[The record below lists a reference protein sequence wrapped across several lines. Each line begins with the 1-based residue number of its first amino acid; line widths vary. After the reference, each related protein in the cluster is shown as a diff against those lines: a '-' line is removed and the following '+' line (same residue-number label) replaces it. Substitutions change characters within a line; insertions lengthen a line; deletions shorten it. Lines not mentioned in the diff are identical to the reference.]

1 MVQRSNRIILSS
13 LATQWPI
20 LSRPDFS
27 IGVRSLR
34 RNLFSFDIYICVSY
48 SMWLYSTSEGTSSQV
63 TSGWPAVVKV
73 EEKLIVERCF
83 HREKLCR
90 EINFREK
97 ETRSVLLID
106 RERIYLFVQF
116 PRSIAIRPRITH
128 TGIRD
133 TVSLYCPRG
142 MRVPLSRFVSNLSI
156 FMTRRISRRVVERV
170 VLSCSARVIKER
182 KIAHD
187 EQISSSF
194 MLDERA
200 ARYTHVWKGKE
211 LSLAEE

>member
-1 MVQRSNRIILSS
+1 MVQRSNRIILSFF
-13 LATQWPI
+13 ATQWPI

-48 SMWLYSTSEGTSSQV
+48 SMWLYSTFERTSSQV
-63 TSGWPAVVKV
+63 TSGWPAMVKV

-83 HREKLCR
+83 HRGKLWR

-97 ETRSVLLID
+97 ETRSVLSID
-106 RERIYLFVQF
+106 RERIYLFTQF

-133 TVSLYCPRG
+133 TASLYCSRG
-142 MRVPLSRFVSNLSI
+142 MRVPLSRFVSNLFT
-156 FMTRRISRRVVERV
+156 FMMRRISRWV

>member
-83 HREKLCR
+83 HRGKLWR

-97 ETRSVLLID
+97 ETRSVLSID
-106 RERIYLFVQF
+106 RERIYLFAQF

-133 TVSLYCPRG
+133 TASLYCSRG
-142 MRVPLSRFVSNLSI
+142 MRVPLSRFVSNLFT
-156 FMTRRISRRVVERV
+156 FMMRRISRWV

>member
-1 MVQRSNRIILSS
+1 MVQRSNRIILSFF
-13 LATQWPI
+13 ATQWPI

-48 SMWLYSTSEGTSSQV
+48 SMWLYSTFERTSSQV
-63 TSGWPAVVKV
+63 TSGWPAMVKV

-142 MRVPLSRFVSNLSI
+142 MRVPLSRFVSNLFT
-156 FMTRRISRRVVERV
+156 FMMRRISRWV

>member
-1 MVQRSNRIILSS
+1 MTYIISARLFHRSKKFAKKS
-13 LATQWPI
+13 LFFWYIYMCIVFDVA
-20 LSRPDFS
+20 LFN
-27 IGVRSLR
+27 LR
-34 RNLFSFDIYICVSY
+34 GNF
-48 SMWLYSTSEGTSSQV
+48 

-83 HREKLCR
+83 HRGKLCR

>member
-133 TVSLYCPRG
+133 TASLYCSRG
-142 MRVPLSRFVSNLSI
+142 MRVPLSRFVSNLFT
-156 FMTRRISRRVVERV
+156 FMMRRISRWV

>member
-1 MVQRSNRIILSS
+1 MVQRSNRIILSFF
-13 LATQWPI
+13 ATQWPI

-48 SMWLYSTSEGTSSQV
+48 SMWLYSTFERTSSQV
-63 TSGWPAVVKV
+63 TSGWPAMVKV

-97 ETRSVLLID
+97 ETRSVLSID
-106 RERIYLFVQF
+106 RERIYLFAQF

-142 MRVPLSRFVSNLSI
+142 MRVPLSRFVSNLFT
-156 FMTRRISRRVVERV
+156 FMMRRISRWV

>member
-34 RNLFSFDIYICVSY
+34 RNLFSFDIYMCIVFDVA
-48 SMWLYSTSEGTSSQV
+48 LFNLRGNF

-83 HREKLCR
+83 HRGKLWR

-106 RERIYLFVQF
+106 RERIYLFAQF

-133 TVSLYCPRG
+133 TASLYCSRG
-142 MRVPLSRFVSNLSI
+142 MRVPLSRFVSNLFT
-156 FMTRRISRRVVERV
+156 FMMRRISRWV

>member
-34 RNLFSFDIYICVSY
+34 RNLFSFDIYMCIVFDVA
-48 SMWLYSTSEGTSSQV
+48 LFNLRGNF

-83 HREKLCR
+83 HRGKLCR

-133 TVSLYCPRG
+133 TASLYCSRG
-142 MRVPLSRFVSNLSI
+142 MRVPLSRFVSNLFT
-156 FMTRRISRRVVERV
+156 FMMRRISRWV

>member
-34 RNLFSFDIYICVSY
+34 RNLFSFDIYMCIVFDVA
-48 SMWLYSTSEGTSSQV
+48 LFNLRGNF

-83 HREKLCR
+83 HRGKLWR

-97 ETRSVLLID
+97 ETRSVLSID
-106 RERIYLFVQF
+106 RERIYLFAQF

-142 MRVPLSRFVSNLSI
+142 MRVPLSRFVSNLFT
-156 FMTRRISRRVVERV
+156 FMMRRISRWV

>member
-1 MVQRSNRIILSS
+1 
-13 LATQWPI
+13 
-20 LSRPDFS
+20 
-27 IGVRSLR
+27 
-34 RNLFSFDIYICVSY
+34 
-48 SMWLYSTSEGTSSQV
+48 MWLYSTSEGTSSQV

-83 HREKLCR
+83 HRGKLWR

-97 ETRSVLLID
+97 ETRSVLSID
-106 RERIYLFVQF
+106 RERIYLFAQF

-133 TVSLYCPRG
+133 TASLYCSRG
-142 MRVPLSRFVSNLSI
+142 MRVPLSRFVSNLFT
-156 FMTRRISRRVVERV
+156 FMMRRISRWV

>member
-1 MVQRSNRIILSS
+1 MTYIISARLFHRSKKFAKKS
-13 LATQWPI
+13 LFFWYIYMCIVFDVA
-20 LSRPDFS
+20 LFN
-27 IGVRSLR
+27 LR
-34 RNLFSFDIYICVSY
+34 GNF
-48 SMWLYSTSEGTSSQV
+48 

-83 HREKLCR
+83 HRGKLCR

-97 ETRSVLLID
+97 ETRSVLSID
-106 RERIYLFVQF
+106 RERIYLFAQF

-133 TVSLYCPRG
+133 TASLYCSRG
-142 MRVPLSRFVSNLSI
+142 MRVPLSRFVSNLFT
-156 FMTRRISRRVVERV
+156 FMMRRISRWV

>member
-1 MVQRSNRIILSS
+1 MTYIISARLFHRSKKFAKKS
-13 LATQWPI
+13 LFFWYIYMCIVFDVA
-20 LSRPDFS
+20 LFN
-27 IGVRSLR
+27 LR
-34 RNLFSFDIYICVSY
+34 GNF
-48 SMWLYSTSEGTSSQV
+48 

-83 HREKLCR
+83 HRGKLWR

-97 ETRSVLLID
+97 ETRSVLSID
-106 RERIYLFVQF
+106 RERIYLFAQF

-133 TVSLYCPRG
+133 TASLYCSRG

>member
-48 SMWLYSTSEGTSSQV
+48 SMWLYSTFERTSSQV
-63 TSGWPAVVKV
+63 TSGWPAMVKV

-83 HREKLCR
+83 HRGKLWR

-97 ETRSVLLID
+97 ETRSVLSID
-106 RERIYLFVQF
+106 RERIYLFAQF

-133 TVSLYCPRG
+133 TASLYCSRG
-142 MRVPLSRFVSNLSI
+142 MRVPLSRFVSNLFT
-156 FMTRRISRRVVERV
+156 FMMRRISRWV

>member
-83 HREKLCR
+83 HRGKLWR

-133 TVSLYCPRG
+133 TASLYCSRG
-142 MRVPLSRFVSNLSI
+142 MRVPLSRFVSNLFT
-156 FMTRRISRRVVERV
+156 FMMRRISRWV

>member
-83 HREKLCR
+83 HRGKLCR

-133 TVSLYCPRG
+133 TASLYCSRG
-142 MRVPLSRFVSNLSI
+142 MRVPLSRFVSNLFT
-156 FMTRRISRRVVERV
+156 FMMRRISRWV

>member
-34 RNLFSFDIYICVSY
+34 RNLFSFDIYMCIVFDVA
-48 SMWLYSTSEGTSSQV
+48 LFNLRGNF

-83 HREKLCR
+83 HRGKLWR

-97 ETRSVLLID
+97 ETRSVLSID
-106 RERIYLFVQF
+106 RERIYLFAQF

-133 TVSLYCPRG
+133 TASLYCSRG

>member
-48 SMWLYSTSEGTSSQV
+48 SMWLYSTFERTSSQV
-63 TSGWPAVVKV
+63 TSGWPAMVKV

-83 HREKLCR
+83 HRGKLWR

-133 TVSLYCPRG
+133 TASLYCSRG
-142 MRVPLSRFVSNLSI
+142 MRVPLSRFVSNLFT
-156 FMTRRISRRVVERV
+156 FMMRRISRWV

>member
-1 MVQRSNRIILSS
+1 MVQRSNRIILSFF
-13 LATQWPI
+13 ATQWPI

-34 RNLFSFDIYICVSY
+34 RNLFSFDIYMCIVFDVA
-48 SMWLYSTSEGTSSQV
+48 LFNLRGNF

-83 HREKLCR
+83 HRGKLWR

-97 ETRSVLLID
+97 ETRSVLSID
-106 RERIYLFVQF
+106 RERIYLFAQF

-133 TVSLYCPRG
+133 TASLYCSRG
-142 MRVPLSRFVSNLSI
+142 MRVPLSRFVSNLFT
-156 FMTRRISRRVVERV
+156 FMMRRISRWV

>member
-83 HREKLCR
+83 HRGKLCR

-106 RERIYLFVQF
+106 RERIYLFAQF

-133 TVSLYCPRG
+133 TASLYCSRG
-142 MRVPLSRFVSNLSI
+142 MRVPLSRFVSNLFT
-156 FMTRRISRRVVERV
+156 FMMRRISRWV

>member
-1 MVQRSNRIILSS
+1 MVQRSNRIILSFF
-13 LATQWPI
+13 ATQWPI

-34 RNLFSFDIYICVSY
+34 RNLFSFDIYMCIVFDVA
-48 SMWLYSTSEGTSSQV
+48 LFNLRGNF

-83 HREKLCR
+83 HRGKLWR

-97 ETRSVLLID
+97 ETRSVLSID
-106 RERIYLFVQF
+106 RERIYLFAQF

>member
-97 ETRSVLLID
+97 ETRSVLSID
-106 RERIYLFVQF
+106 RERIYLFAQF

-133 TVSLYCPRG
+133 TASLYCSRG
-142 MRVPLSRFVSNLSI
+142 MRVPLSRFVSNLFT
-156 FMTRRISRRVVERV
+156 FMMRRISRWV

>member
-142 MRVPLSRFVSNLSI
+142 MRVPLSRFVSNLFT
-156 FMTRRISRRVVERV
+156 FMMRRISRWV

>member
-48 SMWLYSTSEGTSSQV
+48 SMWLYSSSEGTSSQV

-133 TVSLYCPRG
+133 TASLYCSRG
-142 MRVPLSRFVSNLSI
+142 MRVPLSRFVSNLFT
-156 FMTRRISRRVVERV
+156 FMMRRISRWV

>member
-34 RNLFSFDIYICVSY
+34 RNLFSFDIYMCIVFDVA
-48 SMWLYSTSEGTSSQV
+48 LFNLRGNF

-83 HREKLCR
+83 HRGKLWR

-97 ETRSVLLID
+97 ETRSVLSID
-106 RERIYLFVQF
+106 RERIYLFAQF

>member
-1 MVQRSNRIILSS
+1 MTYIISARLFHRSKKFAKKS
-13 LATQWPI
+13 LFFWYIYMCIVFDVA
-20 LSRPDFS
+20 LFN
-27 IGVRSLR
+27 LR
-34 RNLFSFDIYICVSY
+34 GNF
-48 SMWLYSTSEGTSSQV
+48 

-83 HREKLCR
+83 HRGKLWR

-97 ETRSVLLID
+97 ETRSVLSID
-106 RERIYLFVQF
+106 RERIYLFAQF

-133 TVSLYCPRG
+133 TASLYCSRG
-142 MRVPLSRFVSNLSI
+142 MRVPLSRFVSNLFT
-156 FMTRRISRRVVERV
+156 FMMRRISRWV

>member
-34 RNLFSFDIYICVSY
+34 RNLFSFDIYMCIVFDVA
-48 SMWLYSTSEGTSSQV
+48 LFNLRGNF

-83 HREKLCR
+83 HRGKLWR

-97 ETRSVLLID
+97 ETRSVLSID
-106 RERIYLFVQF
+106 RERIYLFAQF

-133 TVSLYCPRG
+133 TASLYCSRG
-142 MRVPLSRFVSNLSI
+142 MRVPLSRFVSNLFT
-156 FMTRRISRRVVERV
+156 FMMRRISRWV

>member
-1 MVQRSNRIILSS
+1 MVQRSNRIILSFF
-13 LATQWPI
+13 ATQWPI

-48 SMWLYSTSEGTSSQV
+48 SMWLYSTFERTSSQV
-63 TSGWPAVVKV
+63 TSGWPAMVKV

-83 HREKLCR
+83 HRGKLWR

-133 TVSLYCPRG
+133 TASLYCSRG
-142 MRVPLSRFVSNLSI
+142 MRVPLSRFVSNLFT
-156 FMTRRISRRVVERV
+156 FMMRRISRWV

>member
-83 HREKLCR
+83 HRGKLWR

-142 MRVPLSRFVSNLSI
+142 MRVPLSRFVSNLFT
-156 FMTRRISRRVVERV
+156 FMMRRISRWV

>member
-1 MVQRSNRIILSS
+1 MVQRSNRIILSFF
-13 LATQWPI
+13 ATQWPI

-34 RNLFSFDIYICVSY
+34 RNLFSFDIYMCIVFDVA
-48 SMWLYSTSEGTSSQV
+48 LFNLRGNF

-83 HREKLCR
+83 HRGKLCR

-142 MRVPLSRFVSNLSI
+142 MRVPLSRFVSNLFT
-156 FMTRRISRRVVERV
+156 FMMRRISRWV

>member
-1 MVQRSNRIILSS
+1 MTYIISARLFHRSKKFAKKSLFFWYIYVYRIRCGFIQPPRELH
-13 LATQWPI
+13 L
-20 LSRPDFS
+20 
-27 IGVRSLR
+27 RSP
-34 RNLFSFDIYICVSY
+34 
-48 SMWLYSTSEGTSSQV
+48 
-63 TSGWPAVVKV
+63 SGWPAVVKV

-83 HREKLCR
+83 HRGKLCR

-133 TVSLYCPRG
+133 TASLYCPRG

>member
-34 RNLFSFDIYICVSY
+34 RNLFSFDIYMCIVFDVA
-48 SMWLYSTSEGTSSQV
+48 LFNLRGNF

-83 HREKLCR
+83 HRGKLWR

-142 MRVPLSRFVSNLSI
+142 MRVPLSRFVSNLFT
-156 FMTRRISRRVVERV
+156 FMMRRISRWV

>member
-48 SMWLYSTSEGTSSQV
+48 SMWLYSTFERTSSQV
-63 TSGWPAVVKV
+63 TSGWPAMVKV

-83 HREKLCR
+83 HRGKLCR

-97 ETRSVLLID
+97 ETRSVLSID
-106 RERIYLFVQF
+106 RERIYLFAQF

-133 TVSLYCPRG
+133 TASLYCSRG
-142 MRVPLSRFVSNLSI
+142 MRVPLSRFVSNLFT
-156 FMTRRISRRVVERV
+156 FMMRRISRWV

>member
-1 MVQRSNRIILSS
+1 MVQRSNRIILSFF
-13 LATQWPI
+13 ATQWPI

-34 RNLFSFDIYICVSY
+34 RNLFSFDIYMCIVFDVA
-48 SMWLYSTSEGTSSQV
+48 LFNLRGNF

-83 HREKLCR
+83 HRGKLWR

-97 ETRSVLLID
+97 ETRSVLSID
-106 RERIYLFVQF
+106 RERIYLFAQF

-133 TVSLYCPRG
+133 TASLYCSRG

>member
-1 MVQRSNRIILSS
+1 
-13 LATQWPI
+13 
-20 LSRPDFS
+20 
-27 IGVRSLR
+27 
-34 RNLFSFDIYICVSY
+34 
-48 SMWLYSTSEGTSSQV
+48 MWLYSTSEGTSSQV

-142 MRVPLSRFVSNLSI
+142 MRVPLSRFVSNLFT
-156 FMTRRISRRVVERV
+156 FMMRRISRWV